1 MPAILRYRRI
11 GNQIKRNA
19 TRRVYRSM
27 NNMTVIQYN
36 HKGKSLGKP
45 IADSLDM
52 DNIDSIVSNDNTNPI
67 AT

>member
-1 MPAILRYRRI
+1 
-11 GNQIKRNA
+11 
-19 TRRVYRSM
+19 M